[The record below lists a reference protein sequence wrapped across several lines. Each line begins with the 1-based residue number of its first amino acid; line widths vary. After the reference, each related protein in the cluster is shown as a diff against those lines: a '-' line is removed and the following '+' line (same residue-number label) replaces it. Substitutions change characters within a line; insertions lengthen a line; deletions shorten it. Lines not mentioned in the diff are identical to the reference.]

1 MRRYKRD
8 TMLLVEW
15 VDIMEDPAWMDHAK
29 AEIEK
34 TESCQTLGFYLNHDK
49 HVVRLSS
56 TIAKDQRNV
65 VVIPLGCIKKV
76 RKVI

>member
-1 MRRYKRD
+1 MRRYRRD

-15 VDIMEDPAWMDHAK
+15 TDIMEDPAWMDHEK
-29 AEIEK
+29 AGEEK
-34 TESCQTLGFYLNHDK
+34 PESCSTLGFYLNHDK

-76 RKVI
+76 RKVT

>member
-1 MRRYKRD
+1 
-8 TMLLVEW
+8 
-15 VDIMEDPAWMDHAK
+15 
-29 AEIEK
+29 
-34 TESCQTLGFYLNHDK
+34 LGFYLNHDK

-76 RKVI
+76 RKVT